1 MTILYI
7 RTILTIRG
15 INIIG
20 IGSRSRISSRDIFIR
35 SVHGSSIIRTLL
47 TVENHI
53 LSYPLPNNINFNYNK
68 GFILSN
74 III

>member
-1 MTILYI
+1 MSLCICMEVLTVIERIIFRTSTSNRNQGSNMLMTS
-7 RTILTIRG
+7 
-15 INIIG
+15 IG
-20 IGSRSRISSRDIFIR
+20 IR
-35 SVHGSSIIRTLL
+35 VIIRTLL

-74 III
+74 II